1 MHTCVHIGL
10 CVRTYTYRLV
20 SAYMCTYKLVHAYMC
35 TYRLVCEYMCTSYRL
50 VRAYMCT
57 YRLVRAYMCTYRLV
71 RAYMCTNTLVRAYMC
86 TYTLVRAYMC
96 TYRLVHAY
104 MCLYMG
110 LMRMHAYM
118 CAYRLVHVYVWPCA
132 CVRIWGC
139 ACVRMGLCMRKRLCM
154 PYTCTYYIH
163 MYVLAC
169 MSSKF
174 AYIFCKLVLNASMY
188 LIQCKWT
195 TYEVVCTSSWM
206 VLKVFSMAVHILG
219 KMAVVCAC
227 SGVGIK
233 VRPSPSTFCC
243 AY

>member
-1 MHTCVHIGL
+1 
-10 CVRTYTYRLV
+10 
-20 SAYMCTYKLVHAYMC
+20 
-35 TYRLVCEYMCTSYRL
+35 
-50 VRAYMCT
+50 
-57 YRLVRAYMCTYRLV
+57 
-71 RAYMCTNTLVRAYMC
+71 
-86 TYTLVRAYMC
+86 
-96 TYRLVHAY
+96 
-104 MCLYMG
+104 
-110 LMRMHAYM
+110 M

-139 ACVRMGLCMRKRLCM
+139 ACVCMGLCMRKRLCM

-233 VRPSPSTFCC
+233 VRPVSFNVLLCVLICLGKDIGGYFWSKQLLHWLFACLGPGACHALQPIHFSPHFHIQLSPYILPLPLIQWPLPLLSMWPHPLQEPPLYFSPFPIQGGPLPLLSIP
-243 AY
+243 